1 MGKPIPGNVMF
12 EALKDKGAIIL
23 AANVRITP
31 GVAEGIFRA
40 AKDLDSA
47 IIFEIAKSECNL
59 DVGYTG
65 MKPCDYAEQ
74 IKAAASKVGVDVWA
88 LHADHITLKKGT
100 PKDIADTKL
109 LIDSQ
114 IEHGFTSFAIDAS
127 YLFDVNEKDLRTAL
141 SLNIDV
147 TTELAKYIESKM
159 GANPY
164 GLEVEVGEIGKKDE
178 RGHIVTSPEE
188 AVTFIKALNDNGV
201 YPHIIAIANGSTH
214 GNLYDEFGNLVE
226 QVSIDIPQTKAV
238 AKALRD
244 NNFNVRIAQHGI
256 TGTPR
261 ELINT
266 MFPKGDI
273 IKGNVGTFWQ
283 NIVLDIY
290 KVYQPELYMDIYN
303 WTLQTY
309 KTNNPGMTVNELFGK
324 NVKYAIKEFY
334 DRIHS
339 VDDETIQTLEAIAYA
354 EARIFI
360 KAFNSQGTAALVRK
374 V

>member
-1 MGKPIPGNVMF
+1 MCKPIPGNVMF

-100 PKDIADTKL
+100 PKDIADAKL

-127 YLFDVNEKDLRTAL
+127 YLFDVNKKDLRTAL

-214 GNLYDEFGNLVE
+214 GNLYDEYGNLVE

-290 KVYQPELYMDIYN
+290 KVYQPELYMDMYN

-309 KTNNPGMTVNELFGK
+309 KPKNPGITDNEIFGK

-374 V
+374 R